1 MIAHVRDKLCKLVQL
16 HNISFVRILPCVWN
30 GFHLFCV
37 VFSLNITTM
46 NEKWPVD
53 FCKQT
58 NKKMCTQNW
67 VIADRARE
75 EKIQSFFYA
84 RDSLE
89 KKYNKKRWPDEAPVC
104 IKLNLLSSYWSCCCW
119 RFFQQMPWCKSRK
132 ITMENYVNR
141 VKFNEIKLSKR
152 VSHQLYRKVKK
163 KSWWNIIDWQNSM
176 KTTWHVS
183 ISTFIVHFN
192 GCYCICSQ
200 LTWHWDM
207 AANSKMNNSTSEK
220 THPITK
226 SMEKMNFEF

>member
-67 VIADRARE
+67 IIADRARE
-75 EKIQSFFYA
+75 CKMEKIQSFFYA

-89 KKYNKKRWPDEAPVC
+89 KNTTKKGDRMKHQFALNWICWVPTEAVAVDVFFNKCHDANPV
-104 IKLNLLSSYWSCCCW
+104 KL
-119 RFFQQMPWCKSRK
+119 PWK
-132 ITMENYVNR
+132 IM
-141 VKFNEIKLSKR
+141 
-152 VSHQLYRKVKK
+152 
-163 KSWWNIIDWQNSM
+163 
-176 KTTWHVS
+176 
-183 ISTFIVHFN
+183 
-192 GCYCICSQ
+192 
-200 LTWHWDM
+200 
-207 AANSKMNNSTSEK
+207 
-220 THPITK
+220 
-226 SMEKMNFEF
+226 